1 LSADIKTYVVT
12 FHYLGCDW
20 FLCGKSWTVEPA
32 RASHYINAEAAG
44 AALATARRFMK
55 NKQVKARIVAAAPT
69 VGTPPV
75 GSDKEQEERMALE
88 LRGIPGRDESRP
100 SAMPRHRSLDRF

>member
-1 LSADIKTYVVT
+1 
-12 FHYLGCDW
+12 
-20 FLCGKSWTVEPA
+20 
-32 RASHYINAEAAG
+32 
-44 AALATARRFMK
+44 MK
-55 NKQVKARIVAAAPT
+55 NKQVKARIVATTPT
-69 VGTPPV
+69 VESPPV